1 MDNFENESNYNNQ
14 NIVKNISLNKK
25 INIKTCN
32 SSQIEES
39 MFDYLDSLDT
49 EVDNYDLSPLYKK
62 LNLKK

>member
-1 MDNFENESNYNNQ
+1 LDNFENESNYNNQ
-14 NIVKNISLNKK
+14 NMVKNISLNKK